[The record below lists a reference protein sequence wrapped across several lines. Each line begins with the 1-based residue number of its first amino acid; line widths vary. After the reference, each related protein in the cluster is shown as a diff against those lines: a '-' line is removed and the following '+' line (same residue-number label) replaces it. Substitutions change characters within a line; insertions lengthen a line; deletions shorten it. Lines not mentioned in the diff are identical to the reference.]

1 MNAADQLMMQIGL
14 QDYVTQ
20 PLKGIQKTVTQT
32 ADTSRQAWE
41 QIGGGAAGLFAG
53 GFAIK
58 EALMPAIEMDRAL
71 GGVKSLGVMDAELAV
86 LKQSALSFSSEYGT
100 SATDFVNHSALM
112 VNAFG
117 KMSGD
122 TLAEVTASSS
132 TLASAMKSDAETVSK
147 YMKTVYGNYKTEAD
161 AMGKG
166 QFSALIAGMTAE
178 ANNLYG
184 IGMDEVEA
192 MMDGMHSLTSTLGV
206 DLSEQLAVFGMLR
219 GQMSDGDAV
228 TQYTN
233 FLEGAA
239 AAQDKLG
246 VSFTDSAGNLLP
258 MIDILNNVES
268 LIGGM
273 TGLEARTL
281 LDDAGL
287 GDGSLMLINLLKERD
302 RFAQGLGQLNSVS
315 GLDPATVKAEA
326 MIDQQERLTAS
337 WYAIRAGAFGL
348 VLPAI
353 NTVAGAMADGLTTLL
368 GYTQAYPTLTS
379 YAGYLAL
386 AVAGGAGVMGAYNL
400 VVGSSRLVHN
410 ALKAPLLFTRLSVLS
425 LNGAY
430 SKAKWSLWSLNYAM
444 LKQGVYAN
452 GASIA
457 SKAYAISTL
466 LINKALVSASMG
478 MKAFGLTALKS
489 AAMMMVNPIF
499 WIPAAI
505 AAVGVAAYG
514 LISNWDAMVNTL
526 SQWYVFQKIG
536 EFADWLGM
544 QFDVAFSHI
553 SGVWQGFVDSLAS
566 VPLFAYLADEFSW
579 MIARATGVFQGIAM
593 AGKGAWQLIGASVQ
607 WMISPI
613 TMAWTLAKGFFT
625 LLKEGPAAA
634 LQVLG
639 VIPEQFSA
647 MRQSLT
653 SGFGLVYNGIAMF
666 ITSALDVI
674 KSPFAIVGDGIDW
687 LIDKINL
694 IPGIDITS
702 EVHQPT
708 MPEFS
713 QFDYQKGMAIPAQP
727 FEYSPSVYQ
736 PQMDA
741 PNSVLP
747 IERGQGQYERSNG
760 IAQATH
766 PYSYDS
772 QVKQPY
778 LNNIEVTPPN
788 VVMQGAPAYPVIEPM
803 KPQGYAYH
811 SAAYQPTVNTQDV
824 EQKKRLKDTTRPIS
838 NYLSGGN
845 EQQSVTNYITQASG
859 KGYTDNSKN
868 MHTGDIVIKQEAPFT
883 PSQLAEWQEL
893 ATP

>member
-1 MNAADQLMMQIGL
+1 MNVADQLMMQIGL

-20 PLKGIQKTVTQT
+20 PLKGIQRTVTQT

-58 EALMPAIEMDRAL
+58 EALMPALEMDRAL

-281 LDDAGL
+281 LDGAGL

-315 GLDPATVKAEA
+315 GLDPAMAKAEA
-326 MIDQQERLTAS
+326 MIDQQERLSAS

-368 GYTQAYPTLTS
+368 GYTQLT
-379 YAGYLAL
+379 
-386 AVAGGAGVMGAYNL
+386 
-400 VVGSSRLVHN
+400 
-410 ALKAPLLFTRLSVLS
+410 
-425 LNGAY
+425 
-430 SKAKWSLWSLNYAM
+430 
-444 LKQGVYAN
+444 
-452 GASIA
+452 
-457 SKAYAISTL
+457 
-466 LINKALVSASMG
+466 
-478 MKAFGLTALKS
+478 
-489 AAMMMVNPIF
+489 
-499 WIPAAI
+499 
-505 AAVGVAAYG
+505 
-514 LISNWDAMVNTL
+514 
-526 SQWYVFQKIG
+526 
-536 EFADWLGM
+536 
-544 QFDVAFSHI
+544 
-553 SGVWQGFVDSLAS
+553 
-566 VPLFAYLADEFSW
+566 
-579 MIARATGVFQGIAM
+579 
-593 AGKGAWQLIGASVQ
+593 
-607 WMISPI
+607 
-613 TMAWTLAKGFFT
+613 
-625 LLKEGPAAA
+625 
-634 LQVLG
+634 
-639 VIPEQFSA
+639 
-647 MRQSLT
+647 
-653 SGFGLVYNGIAMF
+653 
-666 ITSALDVI
+666 
-674 KSPFAIVGDGIDW
+674 
-687 LIDKINL
+687 
-694 IPGIDITS
+694 
-702 EVHQPT
+702 QP
-708 MPEFS
+708 
-713 QFDYQKGMAIPAQP
+713 
-727 FEYSPSVYQ
+727 
-736 PQMDA
+736 
-741 PNSVLP
+741 
-747 IERGQGQYERSNG
+747 
-760 IAQATH
+760 
-766 PYSYDS
+766 
-772 QVKQPY
+772 
-778 LNNIEVTPPN
+778 
-788 VVMQGAPAYPVIEPM
+788 
-803 KPQGYAYH
+803 
-811 SAAYQPTVNTQDV
+811 
-824 EQKKRLKDTTRPIS
+824 
-838 NYLSGGN
+838 
-845 EQQSVTNYITQASG
+845 
-859 KGYTDNSKN
+859 
-868 MHTGDIVIKQEAPFT
+868 
-883 PSQLAEWQEL
+883 
-893 ATP
+893 